1 MIRAATERQRAMQWF
16 LPSWNGDFRIEDDP
30 NHTDTSLITIHEP
43 TEGELA
49 ALSVLGAYFKKRGWV
64 PVADLWD
71 RKGDQKKQRV
81 YIGAPITKVAAAATK
96 QLKAGRQTLT
106 AVAFKDGE
114 VETVSGTGA
123 DLDQFVEKVEEK
135 KDKAKAAATVKRPTP
150 CCPQCHA
157 GAIEPATEVLLS
169 FLDDVQHT
177 QWADHRAIICHGGRT
192 GFPYLLAHRHSPTA
206 KRMGRI
212 CACLRS
218 RTVVHFHDHTVP
230 PEEEVLAAMLCLQ
243 HREHW
248 LRNEA
253 TMLTPV
259 RLSNGGQAGYM
270 TAFGTPMFKNPFGD
284 LSDGTQDA
292 ALTSFIGGALLGM
305 QGKFPVS

>member
-1 MIRAATERQRAMQWF
+1 MQWF

-30 NHTDTSLITIHEP
+30 NHTESLLTIHEP

-49 ALSVLGAYFKKRGWV
+49 ALGVLGAYFKKRGWV
-64 PVADLWD
+64 TTPELWD

-81 YIGAPITKVAAAATK
+81 YIGAPITKVAAAASK
-96 QLKAGRQTLT
+96 QLKAGKQTLT
-106 AVAFKDGE
+106 AVTFKDGK
-114 VETVSGTGA
+114 VETVAGTGTE
-123 DLDQFVEKVEEK
+123 LDQFVEKVEEK
-135 KDKAKAAATVKRPTP
+135 KDQAKAAATVKRPTP
-150 CCPQCHA
+150 CCPQCHV

-169 FLDDVQHT
+169 FLDDEQHE
-177 QWADHRAIICHGGRT
+177 QWAQHRALICHGGRT
-192 GFPYLLAHRHSPTA
+192 GFPYLLAHRHSATA

-212 CACLRS
+212 CADLRS
-218 RTVVHFHDHTVP
+218 HTVVHFHDYSVP

-253 TMLTPV
+253 TMLTPMP
-259 RLSNGGQAGYM
+259 GGFRGQVAYRGS
-270 TAFGTPMFKNPFGD
+270 FTPMFKNPFGD
-284 LSDGTQDA
+284 MSDGTQDA
-292 ALTSFIGGALLGM
+292 ALTAFLGGALLGA